1 MRLLVS
7 VRDEIEA
14 AAALDGGADIV
25 DAKEPSAGPLGRVS
39 LDVFRAITR
48 RVGGPALVTA
58 ALGDATDE
66 RHVERE
72 AAAYV
77 GAGAALVK
85 VGFGGIADVRR
96 IEALIAAAVRGG
108 GERVVAVAY
117 ADYLLMNSASPDA
130 VLNAAIRAGAAGIL
144 IDTADKHGPGLLALM
159 PRDAIRRVVAA
170 AHRAGVLAA
179 LAGKLTADELPFV
192 RDAGADVAGVRG
204 AACEGGRTGP
214 ISVDRITHLLRQ
226 LGRQPAATTN
236 SSAATIV
243 GTIPGGRA
251 CSK

>member
-1 MRLLVS
+1 MPMRLLVS
-7 VRDEIEA
+7 VRDEIET
-14 AAALDGGADIV
+14 AAALGGGADIV

-39 LDVFRAITR
+39 LDVFQAISR
-48 RVGGPALVTA
+48 RVGGLVPVTA
-58 ALGDATDE
+58 ALGDAADE
-66 RHVERE
+66 RDAEHE
-72 AAAYV
+72 AAAFV

-85 VGFGGIADVRR
+85 VGFSGIADVRR
-96 IEALIAAAVRGG
+96 IEALIAAAVRGA

-117 ADYLLMNSASPDA
+117 ADHLPMKSASPDA

-159 PRDAIRRVVAA
+159 PRDAIRRLVGAA
-170 AHRAGVLAA
+170 RRAGLLSA
-179 LAGKLTADELPFV
+179 LAGKLTADELSFV

-204 AACEGGRTGP
+204 AACEGGRSGP
-214 ISVDRITHLLRQ
+214 ISPDRITHLLRQ

-236 SSAATIV
+236 SSDAMIV

-251 CSK
+251 